1 MGPGE
6 NWEPRKRDPDL
17 IEHGLS
23 GLDVLALLVSI
34 YGSTDLFV
42 NEYRSLLADK
52 LLNNLCYNTDVEVET
67 LELLKIRFGEEPLHS
82 CEVMLRDIEDS
93 KRINWKCSICRC
105 EIKSEMS
112 NFEIGNFLCDTCIES
127 HGKPTEVVDDR
138 ILESSVRFREYCRD
152 ILMQQQKNY
161 LKYIKVFERGVKK

>member
-1 MGPGE
+1 VAFVALGLLLTIIPLDEDDEDMGPGE

-52 LLNNLCYNTDVEVET
+52 LLNNLCYNIVYVLSAYFGCHVSYAIDIIEKYEKTDIR
-67 LELLKIRFGEEPLHS
+67 KIYDFF
-82 CEVMLRDIEDS
+82 
-93 KRINWKCSICRC
+93 K
-105 EIKSEMS
+105 
-112 NFEIGNFLCDTCIES
+112 
-127 HGKPTEVVDDR
+127 
-138 ILESSVRFREYCRD
+138 
-152 ILMQQQKNY
+152 Y
-161 LKYIKVFERGVKK
+161 LKDINKEMFYYEEYLRRIFK